1 MVREAGVSELALPT
15 GTTKG
20 YIEAS
25 RSKVDAN
32 TKIAESIDNGRWQ
45 GFKPRPLPDK
55 AGRTGVSSHSPG
67 LEVVKGVR
75 EHQDLTATAS
85 A

>member
-1 MVREAGVSELALPT
+1 MVREAVVSELALPT

-20 YIEAS
+20 YLEAY

-32 TKIAESIDNGRWQ
+32 TKISESIDNGRWQ

-55 AGRTGVSSHSPG
+55 ADRTGVSSHSPG
-67 LEVVKGVR
+67 LEVAKEVTKP
-75 EHQDLTATAS
+75 QDLTATAS